1 MKKRTALLKVLKNR
15 FATFINSPAF
25 LVTTWIVF
33 AIIGAI
39 IGFNSSKIEPIPF
52 TQDEI
57 EYYTEQAELAYN
69 KGLKYLDNNIIFI
82 PIDNTTFKVYTD
94 GQPAEKQKLKV
105 TYSDKEII
113 NSEPYYSYPFLG
125 TRIACTIISAFI
137 GAVVFIPIF
146 SFVEWIIKKMVSI
159 KEDVA
164 YELKKE
170 NSVTDKED

>member
-1 MKKRTALLKVLKNR
+1 MKKRAALFKVLKNR
-15 FATFINSPAF
+15 FATFINSTAF
-25 LVTTWIVF
+25 LVTIWILF

-39 IGFNSSKIEPIPF
+39 IGFNISKIEPIPF

-82 PIDNTTFKVYTD
+82 PIDNTTVKVYTD

-113 NSEPYYSYPFLG
+113 NSEPYYSYSFLG
-125 TRIACTIISAFI
+125 NRITCTILFALV
-137 GAVVFIPIF
+137 GAVVFIPIS
-146 SFVEWIIKKMVSI
+146 SFVEWIIEKIISI